1 MVNGK
6 VNNGKMDV
14 PSVLLVPVAVTK
26 ANIKD
31 TVVADGFWKA
41 ARHLHRRL
49 RRSLHR
55 CRAISGGGGSTRRRR
70 RAGKIAI
77 LLPETKTARY
87 ETQDLPQLQ
96 GQAASAGL

>member
-6 VNNGKMDV
+6 VSNGKIDV

-26 ANIKD
+26 DKVKD
-31 TVVADGFWKA
+31 TVIEDGFWKA
-41 ARHLHRRL
+41 ADI
-49 RRSLHR
+49 
-55 CRAISGGGGSTRRRR
+55 CTADFAKACAAAGIGGGGTSTRP
-70 RAGKIAI
+70 APSGKIAI

-96 GQAASAGL
+96 GQAAGARL